1 LIKAIRNLEMIDD
14 TDSDISIAE
23 SNASIFD
30 PLEKRLQKIYSEKR
44 LNVLDEFELL
54 SKCPAE
60 KIQF

>member
-1 LIKAIRNLEMIDD
+1 MIDD